1 MINNFASYLTLE
13 NIFLISN
20 WGVIPFWLLL
30 IFSPTSGITKVLLNS
45 IVIPLLLGSAYIFV
59 VYKVYQNGNFLDSF
73 QLYLGIES
81 LYTLFSDENFLLI
94 FWLHFLSI
102 SLFVGSWIARDALK
116 YSIPNFLTAMA
127 LVVTYFTGPL
137 GIVIYSI
144 IRVFFSKKISLNE

>member
-45 IVIPLLLGSAYIFV
+45 VVIPLLLASAYIFV

-94 FWLHFLSI
+94 FWLHFLTINLFAGNWIANDAQNFLVSRPLVII
-102 SLFVGSWIARDALK
+102 SLIS
-116 YSIPNFLTAMA
+116 
-127 LVVTYFTGPL
+127 TYFTGPL
-137 GIVIYSI
+137 GLVLYWL
-144 IRVFFSKKISLNE
+144 IRIFYSKKINYYD